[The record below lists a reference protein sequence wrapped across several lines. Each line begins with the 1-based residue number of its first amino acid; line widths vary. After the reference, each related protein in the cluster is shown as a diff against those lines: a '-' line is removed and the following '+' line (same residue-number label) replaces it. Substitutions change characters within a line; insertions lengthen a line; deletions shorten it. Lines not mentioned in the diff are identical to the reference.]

1 MAKPQSVRHTYRIEP
16 VWDDLPEH
24 TDTLVGIPRD
34 EPRLRFRREKNSHR
48 GLREFTQLKE
58 LVVFCPN
65 QEAIA
70 EIGHLQGLE
79 FLYIDETR
87 AKDLSPL
94 SGCRS
99 LRHLTIKGA
108 TQVDSIEWIRDMP
121 PLDSLLIEN
130 FKKITD
136 ISPIASLS
144 GARAIGVEGSMWTR
158 QKVDSFSPLSAIE
171 GLEALFITNCK
182 PTNNGLAPLH
192 LLRNLRFLEAP
203 GFYSE
208 EEFVALERALPQLE
222 CSWFCIGSAS
232 IGKNRGVSYGM
243 GGLVLTVDLAL

>member
-1 MAKPQSVRHTYRIEP
+1 MAKPSSARHTYRIDP

-24 TDTLVGIPRD
+24 TNTLVGISRD
-34 EPRLRFRREKNSHR
+34 EPRLRFCREKNSHR
-48 GLREFTQLKE
+48 GLREFERLKE
-58 LVVFCPN
+58 LIIFCPN

-70 EIGHLQGLE
+70 EIEHLQSLE
-79 FLYIDETR
+79 FLYIDVTR

-94 SGCRS
+94 ANCRS

-108 TQVDSIEWIRDMP
+108 TQAGGLEWIRDLP

-136 ISPIASLS
+136 ISPIASIT
-144 GARAIGVEGSMWTR
+144 GARAIGIEGSMWTR

-182 PTNNGLAPLH
+182 PAKDGLSPLH
-192 LLRNLRFLEAP
+192 NLHNLRFLEAP

-208 EEFVALERALPQLE
+208 DEFLALENALPQLE
-222 CSWFCIGSAS
+222 CYWFEQIRKHGTIKAAIDAS
-232 IGKNRGVSYGM
+232 IK
-243 GGLVLTVDLAL
+243 T